1 MTAKLVIGFD
11 HGGIVL
17 KPEIIATLKAL
28 GIPFADLGTAS
39 TESVDYPDFAAAVA
53 AKVSSGEATAGIL
66 ACGTGLG
73 MSIAAN
79 KFKGVRAAVAF
90 DPFTARMAK
99 EHNHANV
106 LCLGGRVLKPEAV
119 SEILKAWLTASFA
132 GERHSRR
139 VEKIAR
145 LESKNLR

>member
-17 KPEIIATLKAL
+17 KPEIIKAL
-28 GIPFADLGTAS
+28 KELRVPFVDLGTTS

-53 AKVSSGEATAGIL
+53 AKVSSGEVTAGVL

-73 MSIAAN
+73 MSIVAN

-90 DPFTARMAK
+90 DTFTAQMAK
-99 EHNHANV
+99 EHNNANV

-119 SEILKAWLTASFA
+119 AGILKAWLNATFA
-132 GERHSRR
+132 GDRHSRR
-139 VEKIAR
+139 VEKIKII
-145 LESKNLR
+145 EKNNLR